1 MGNYLKRV
9 YKHTSTYSEV
19 EMRNSIDKNL
29 SESEIEF
36 IAGFDTIDFYYDGN
50 KYTWNSEL
58 PDLTAISFIHMS
70 DDEIKKIKEIEY
82 KIVSELKGESKF
94 EDLTEEVLYDLHD
107 CDQYGFAND
116 HVRIFFHEWR
126 LDNLE
131 SDDILDKIS
140 KYGIESITQQ
150 EKDFLETG
158 ILNNPYDYIIDPL

>member
-9 YKHTSTYSEV
+9 YKYTSTYSES

-70 DDEIKKIKEIEY
+70 DDEIRKIKEIEY
-82 KIVSELKGESKF
+82 KIVGDLKGESKF
-94 EDLTEEVLYDLHD
+94 EDLTEE
-107 CDQYGFAND
+107 
-116 HVRIFFHEWR
+116 E
-126 LDNLE
+126 
-131 SDDILDKIS
+131 
-140 KYGIESITQQ
+140 
-150 EKDFLETG
+150 
-158 ILNNPYDYIIDPL
+158 LNNLRSHVIKPLQKQIQKNCC